1 MILLISPIR
10 FINSLRHAYGFGVHS
25 PFAFDLILNT
35 LHCSHSYYSYA
46 QNRAKIN
53 KAGLLKQ
60 ADIKYAELLFRLT
73 NRFGAKNILEI
84 GSGCG
89 INTLYMGAS
98 SSDATFLCVE
108 KEEEKTNTAKMLL
121 SNKKRNITFSKGI
134 LGEKKRYDAIIW
146 DLELYPLSSD
156 EEIVNI
162 QDSLKEGSFI
172 VVKHI
177 NSNNHNKKVWEEIKK
192 MDQFTMSFNLGS
204 IGIGFIKSSLPKI
217 NYDVYF

>member
-35 LHCSHSYYSYA
+35 IHCSHSYYSYA
-46 QNRAKIN
+46 QNRTKIN

-73 NRFGAKNILEI
+73 NRFAAKNILEI
-84 GSGCG
+84 GSGSG

-98 SSDATFLCVE
+98 SSKATFVCVE
-108 KEEEKTNTAKMLL
+108 KEEEKIKTAKVLL

-134 LGEKKRYDAIIW
+134 MGDKKKYDAVIW
-146 DLELYPLSSD
+146 DLALYPFSID
-156 EEIVNI
+156 ESIVNI

-172 VVKHI
+172 VLKHI
-177 NSNNHNKKVWEEIKK
+177 NSNSHNKIVWEEIKK
-192 MDQFTMSFNLGS
+192 MKQFTMSFNLGS